1 MLKLLGGYVPSGIMV
16 KLLEYCLQCLQ
27 VLLLELQLLAD
38 DVLPV
43 RIVGCKRTLDE
54 NACNNVDH
62 SEDRKCDVDNPRKA
76 KLRRELPQALV
87 IHTPIIATRHRLVQ
101 RHDGPVQCAKVLQQ
115 LLIGLIQ
122 ELVHGV
128 KLCNGPI
135 SEVDAEDEE
144 NQTQHQ
150 EDPHK
155 RNHRVEDGRYHH
167 PQLTEESHHSNDA
180 HHPNDAHDTKN
191 AEDGYVRHS
200 FSQCH
205 CFQHDFHPAQ

>member
-1 MLKLLGGYVPSGIMV
+1 MVSSSAMVPSV
-16 KLLEYCLQCLQ
+16 KLM
-27 VLLLELQLLAD
+27 
-38 DVLPV
+38 P
-43 RIVGCKRTLDE
+43 KMKKTKP
-54 NACNNVDH
+54 NT
-62 SEDRKCDVDNPRKA
+62 RKTSQHCARGNM
-76 KLRRELPQALV
+76 L
-87 IHTPIIATRHRLVQ
+87 
-101 RHDGPVQCAKVLQQ
+101 GPSSWVSRSAV
-115 LLIGLIQ
+115 
-122 ELVHGV
+122 
-128 KLCNGPI
+128 
-135 SEVDAEDEE
+135 
-144 NQTQHQ
+144 